1 MKLKKFNCSP
11 KLSEEVVLPTRE
23 QIYEICKPIESKV
36 VDQIFLVDELVFTVG
51 QFVAKKFRVHVLH
64 AKAWEVESTELNI
77 NAYYDPE
84 LDVQGKVSIELIL
97 VTNPN
102 DSHLILD
109 QSLWQLFLNRLADS
123 LDHELIHMY
132 QARSREFLH
141 VENRARRGLEIDE
154 NLAYLSDL
162 DEIDAYAYNIAT
174 ELREHANPLSKLIN
188 PATVSVNDSIN
199 LWAYIQA
206 FSQNIQ
212 EPTIKRL
219 LKKVYKHLTQ

>member
-23 QIYEICKPIESKV
+23 QIYEICKPIQSKV

-84 LDVQGKVSIELIL
+84 LDEQGKVSIELIL

-162 DEIDAYAYNIAT
+162 DEIDAYAFNIAT

>member
-1 MKLKKFNCSP
+1 
-11 KLSEEVVLPTRE
+11 
-23 QIYEICKPIESKV
+23 
-36 VDQIFLVDELVFTVG
+36 
-51 QFVAKKFRVHVLH
+51 
-64 AKAWEVESTELNI
+64 
-77 NAYYDPE
+77 
-84 LDVQGKVSIELIL
+84 
-97 VTNPN
+97 
-102 DSHLILD
+102 
-109 QSLWQLFLNRLADS
+109 
-123 LDHELIHMY
+123 
-132 QARSREFLH
+132 